1 MENSLI
7 LIAENISEWWDFLW
21 ATEVPQTGFSFGALY
36 AFLLIVSLGLF
47 LLRLAIGNKDKD
59 GSK

>member
-1 MENSLI
+1 MI
-7 LIAENISEWWDFLW
+7 LIADNISQWWDFLW

-47 LLRLAIGNKDKD
+47 LLRLALNHKEREDN
-59 GSK
+59 